1 MPLHLLVK
9 YPRMGSITT
18 PFFYNT
24 IAMKTLITL
33 LSSVALLT
41 TTTFAQTA
49 STQPEAAPYKP
60 RIIKDFGLY
69 IGINGVS
76 GSGADQFGLRPL
88 GSRFVALSWRRQ
100 LPLGDKPGGLRIGIG
115 PELAWNNFMF
125 DNNQRL
131 IENQNPI
138 TNRSESILVNETR
151 NLKRSK
157 LTTLQG
163 NIPLLLMFGPS
174 DGVTF
179 GIGAYAGIRLDSY
192 TKVKPSGG
200 ETSRDHGAYNT
211 TSLRWGLTA
220 EAAWNESTGLF
231 VRYEPSTTLFKA
243 GQGPNVNI
251 WSVGIRL

>member
-1 MPLHLLVK
+1 
-9 YPRMGSITT
+9 
-18 PFFYNT
+18 
-24 IAMKTLITL
+24 MKTLLTL
-33 LSSVALLT
+33 LALVALFMST
-41 TTTFAQTA
+41 MAAQAQTTA
-49 STQPEAAPYKP
+49 QMPQEADTYKP
-60 RIIKDFGLY
+60 GIVKDFGIY

-76 GSGADQFGLRPL
+76 GSGADQLGLRPL

-131 IENQNPI
+131 IETANLI
-138 TNRSESILVNETR
+138 TNRTESILVNDASD
-151 NLKRSK
+151 LKRSK

-163 NIPLLLMFGPS
+163 NIPLLLMFGPA
-174 DGVTF
+174 DRVTF

-200 ETSRDHGAYNT
+200 EAIRDHGAYNT
-211 TSLRWGLTA
+211 TSIRWGLTA
-220 EAAWNESTGLF
+220 EAAWSEGTGLF

-243 GQGPNVNI
+243 GQGPNVNV